1 MSNRFLSRL
10 KKFTVAVILFAVLT
24 IASLLVT
31 SWALEPQ
38 PFGTALAP
46 DPLDHQDAIIQVYG
60 ADVWGFRGNFAIHT
74 WIATKA
80 RGAADY
86 QVYQVIGWR
95 LRRGRSVVSIT
106 EGNPARPWYGSP
118 AILLHEMRGDA
129 AQALIDQVHDA
140 ALSCQSDR
148 PILDDRRAPRTLC
161 REPVTTPAPLVSAAQ
176 TEAFQR
182 DGAVFLPGLFRDW
195 VDEIATGIEQN
206 LREPGQYAAE
216 NLAGDESGRFFDD
229 YCNWRRIPAF
239 AKVIYESGLAAAGSR
254 RRPGTMMRPTTS
266 WMASIRSV
274 SGCPSTR

>member
-10 KKFTVAVILFAVLT
+10 KKFTLAVILFAILT

-38 PFGTALAP
+38 PFGTAQAP
-46 DPLDHQDAIIQVYG
+46 DPLDYQDAIIQVYG

-140 ALSCQSDR
+140 ALSYPFDR
-148 PILDDRRAPRTLC
+148 EYKMWPGPNSNSFTAWIGL
-161 REPVTTPAPLVSAAQ
+161 EV
-176 TEAFQR
+176 
-182 DGAVFLPGLFRDW
+182 PGL
-195 VDEIATGIEQN
+195 N
-206 LREPGQYAAE
+206 LELPAKAIGQ
-216 NLAGDESGRFFDD
+216 
-229 YCNWRRIPAF
+229 
-239 AKVIYESGLAAAGSR
+239 
-254 RRPGTMMRPTTS
+254 S
-266 WMASIRSV
+266 WMIAGHAALSAESL
-274 SGCPSTR
+274 

>member
-10 KKFTVAVILFAVLT
+10 KKFIVAVTLFVVLS
-24 IASLLVT
+24 IASLWVT
-31 SWALEPQ
+31 SWALAPQ
-38 PFGTALAP
+38 PFGTAQAP
-46 DPLDHQDAIIQVYG
+46 DPLDYQDAIIQVYG

-140 ALSCQSDR
+140 ALSYPFDR
-148 PILDDRRAPRTLC
+148 EYKMWPGPNSNSFTAWIGL
-161 REPVTTPAPLVSAAQ
+161 EV
-176 TEAFQR
+176 
-182 DGAVFLPGLFRDW
+182 PGL
-195 VDEIATGIEQN
+195 N
-206 LREPGQYAAE
+206 LELPVKAIGQ
-216 NLAGDESGRFFDD
+216 
-229 YCNWRRIPAF
+229 
-239 AKVIYESGLAAAGSR
+239 
-254 RRPGTMMRPTTS
+254 S
-266 WMASIRSV
+266 WMI
-274 SGCPSTR
+274 SGHPALSAESL